1 MTESKDKRPEELSK
15 TAKGQEAPMVITP
28 RALARLIGR
37 IAGSLRRPR
46 A

>member
-1 MTESKDKRPEELSK
+1 MTEGKDKNRDDVPK
-15 TAKGQEAPMVITP
+15 TGKGQEAPMVITP

-46 A
+46 T